1 MSIDVR
7 RLGRRDSFAG
17 NAPNLQTLRNAEFAK
32 PFDRV
37 TGAEVLELEHLAHF
51 GFAFLNS
58 TKVRRHQ
65 GN

>member
-1 MSIDVR
+1 MCVGLADAIPSQVR
-7 RLGRRDSFAG
+7 HQSFK
-17 NAPNLQTLRNAEFAK
+17 TLRNAEFAK